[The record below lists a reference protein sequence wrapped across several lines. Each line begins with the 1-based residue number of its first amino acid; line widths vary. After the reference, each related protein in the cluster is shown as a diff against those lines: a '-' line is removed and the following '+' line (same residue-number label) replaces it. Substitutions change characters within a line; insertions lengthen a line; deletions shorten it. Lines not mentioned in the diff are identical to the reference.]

1 MIEFIKNIYRSSPE
15 DFIHYAYM
23 IFLDRRPDA
32 NGMSHYINKLSD
44 GVSRFGVL
52 VDILESKEYLS
63 LDLTARNDWSS
74 TLPKQN
80 NSFFYPS
87 ANLSFVISDFVR
99 SLDKT
104 LPDWMTFAK
113 LRLSAA
119 QVGKDTDPYQLYNT
133 YSFFLSRL
141 KI

>member
-1 MIEFIKNIYRSSPE
+1 MGAGVRDMLNKNMWMLN
-15 DFIHYAYM
+15 A
-23 IFLDRRPDA
+23 A
-32 NGMSHYINKLSD
+32 NILNTAKESGYERAMNS
-44 GVSRFGVL
+44 VFGSAQL
-52 VDILESKEYLS
+52 AWKEYLS

-119 QVGKDTDPYQLYNT
+119 QVGRY
-133 YSFFLSRL
+133 
-141 KI
+141 